1 MGGSDPNMENM
12 FFNPL
17 LKTPFFIFLLV
28 PCKVGPRKGSWKA
41 KEPNESNGSFCFF
54 DWGPWQWWKW
64 STNCQISEIRFLDL
78 YLCNRMILKTSFRNT
93 NFIIDCKY
101 FRYKQKSSFVT
112 IMEVGGG
119 LFVATYICHSF
130 HFFLS
135 KSFLKLWVFM
145 LIEWGVLFH
154 LI

>member
-1 MGGSDPNMENM
+1 
-12 FFNPL
+12 
-17 LKTPFFIFLLV
+17 
-28 PCKVGPRKGSWKA
+28 
-41 KEPNESNGSFCFF
+41 
-54 DWGPWQWWKW
+54 
-64 STNCQISEIRFLDL
+64 
-78 YLCNRMILKTSFRNT
+78 MILKTSFRNT

-135 KSFLKLWVFM
+135 KSSLIVSLHVDRGRGIVSFDLKQTPYSEQAKLVIDVKFNTLKNTFQM
-145 LIEWGVLFH
+145 
-154 LI
+154 